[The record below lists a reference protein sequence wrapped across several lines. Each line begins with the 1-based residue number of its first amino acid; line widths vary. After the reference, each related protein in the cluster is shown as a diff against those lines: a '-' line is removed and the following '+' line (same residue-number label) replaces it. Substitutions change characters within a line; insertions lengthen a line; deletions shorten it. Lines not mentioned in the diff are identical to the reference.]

1 MKKLFK
7 FEFFSVC
14 RILVPVWCGT
24 LLLSLLIGGLGILSA
39 QLPALGE
46 SLPYLI
52 IYTFAAI
59 LFIFAALASIIA
71 SVVLGIQRFY
81 KLLGDQGYLMFSL
94 PMPAWKHI
102 GARLLCACLTSTLAV
117 AVFAVCGAVLS
128 FSSIQSDSLITV
140 SIAGPAYARFT
151 GFSSIQSGSLVTVAN
166 FQFLAFD
173 DLADLLWNGYALL
186 IWLLCL
192 ATAYLFLYLC
202 MAIGA
207 QWPQHRLAASI
218 LTYFLL
224 TFVLQVLMMIA
235 VIFVAVGAYS
245 TVQNGDIALISGA
258 LTSEQTA
265 AAHWL
270 LGGLLTV
277 PVLLFGAADAIL
289 WVSTHYFITR
299 KLNLA

>member
-14 RILVPVWCGT
+14 RILVPVWCGA
-24 LLLSLLIGGLGILSA
+24 LLLSLLLGGLGILSA
-39 QLPALGE
+39 LFPALGD

-52 IYTFAAI
+52 VCGFTGI
-59 LFIFAALASIIA
+59 LFAFAALAGLIA
-71 SVVLGIQRFY
+71 SVVLGMMRFY

-102 GARLLCACLTSTLAV
+102 GARLLCACLTTTLAV
-117 AVFAVCGAVLS
+117 AVFVVCGAVLS
-128 FSSIQSDSLITV
+128 FSSIQ
-140 SIAGPAYARFT
+140 AGA
-151 GFSSIQSGSLVTVAN
+151 LVTAEN

-173 DLADLLWNGYALL
+173 DFADLLWSGYALL

-192 ATAYLFLYLC
+192 ATIYLFLYLC

-218 LTYFLL
+218 FTYFIL

-245 TVQNGDIALISGA
+245 AVQSGDVALISGA

-265 AAHWL
+265 AAHGL
-270 LGGLLTV
+270 LGGLLSV
-277 PVLLFGAADAIL
+277 PILLFGAADAIL
-289 WVSTHYFITR
+289 WVTTHYFITR

>member
-39 QLPALGE
+39 QFPALGE

-102 GARLLCACLTSTLAV
+102 GARLLCACLTTTLAV

-128 FSSIQSDSLITV
+128 FSSIQSGSLI
-140 SIAGPAYARFT
+140 
-151 GFSSIQSGSLVTVAN
+151 TVAN

-186 IWLLCL
+186 IWLLYL

-245 TVQNGDIALISGA
+245 TVQSGDIALISGA

>member
-102 GARLLCACLTSTLAV
+102 GARLLCACLTTTLAV

-128 FSSIQSDSLITV
+128 FSSIQSGSLI
-140 SIAGPAYARFT
+140 
-151 GFSSIQSGSLVTVAN
+151 TVAN
-166 FQFLAFD
+166 FQLLAFD
-173 DLADLLWNGYALL
+173 DLADLLWSGYALL

-192 ATAYLFLYLC
+192 ATIYLFLYLC

-218 LTYFLL
+218 LTYFIL

-245 TVQNGDIALISGA
+245 AVQNGDIALISGA

-265 AAHWL
+265 AHGL

>member
-1 MKKLFK
+1 
-7 FEFFSVC
+7 
-14 RILVPVWCGT
+14 
-24 LLLSLLIGGLGILSA
+24 
-39 QLPALGE
+39 
-46 SLPYLI
+46 
-52 IYTFAAI
+52 
-59 LFIFAALASIIA
+59 
-71 SVVLGIQRFY
+71 
-81 KLLGDQGYLMFSL
+81 
-94 PMPAWKHI
+94 MPAWKHI

-128 FSSIQSDSLITV
+128 FSSIQSGSLI
-140 SIAGPAYARFT
+140 
-151 GFSSIQSGSLVTVAN
+151 TVAN

-173 DLADLLWNGYALL
+173 DLADLLWSGYALL

-192 ATAYLFLYLC
+192 ATIYLFLYLC

-218 LTYFLL
+218 LTYFIL

-245 TVQNGDIALISGA
+245 AVQSGDVALISGA

-265 AAHWL
+265 AAHGL

-277 PVLLFGAADAIL
+277 PILLFGAADAIL
-289 WVSTHYFITR
+289 WVTTHYFITR

>member
-14 RILVPVWCGT
+14 RVLVPVWCGT
-24 LLLSLLIGGLGILSA
+24 LLLSLLIGGLGILAA

-102 GARLLCACLTSTLAV
+102 GARLLCACLTTTLAV

-128 FSSIQSDSLITV
+128 FSSIQSGSLITV
-140 SIAGPAYARFT
+140 
-151 GFSSIQSGSLVTVAN
+151 AN
-166 FQFLAFD
+166 FRFLAFD

-186 IWLLCL
+186 IWLLYL

-265 AAHWL
+265 AAHGL

-289 WVSTHYFITR
+289 WVTTHYFITR

>member
-14 RILVPVWCGT
+14 RVLVPIWCGT

-102 GARLLCACLTSTLAV
+102 GARLLCACLTTTLAV

-128 FSSIQSDSLITV
+128 FSSIQSGSLI
-140 SIAGPAYARFT
+140 
-151 GFSSIQSGSLVTVAN
+151 TVAN

-186 IWLLCL
+186 IWLLYL

-265 AAHWL
+265 AAHGL

>member
-14 RILVPVWCGT
+14 RILVPVWCGA
-24 LLLSLLIGGLGILSA
+24 LLLSLLLGGLGILSA
-39 QLPALGE
+39 LFPALGD

-52 IYTFAAI
+52 VCGFTGI
-59 LFIFAALASIIA
+59 LFAFAALAGLIA
-71 SVVLGIQRFY
+71 SVVLGMIRFY
-81 KLLGDQGYLMFSL
+81 ELLGDQGYLMFSL

-102 GARLLCACLTSTLAV
+102 GARLLCACLTTTLAV
-117 AVFAVCGAVLS
+117 AVFVVCGAVLS
-128 FSSIQSDSLITV
+128 FSSIQS
-140 SIAGPAYARFT
+140 
-151 GFSSIQSGSLVTVAN
+151 GSLVTAEN

-173 DLADLLWNGYALL
+173 DLADLLWSGYALL

-245 TVQNGDIALISGA
+245 TVQSGDIALISGA

-265 AAHWL
+265 AAHGL

-289 WVSTHYFITR
+289 WVTTHYFITR

>member
-14 RILVPVWCGT
+14 RVLVPIWCGT

-59 LFIFAALASIIA
+59 LFIFAAMASIIA

-81 KLLGDQGYLMFSL
+81 KLLGNQGYLMFSL

-102 GARLLCACLTSTLAV
+102 GARLLCACLTTTLAV
-117 AVFAVCGAVLS
+117 AVFVVCGAVLS
-128 FSSIQSDSLITV
+128 FSSIQ
-140 SIAGPAYARFT
+140 AGA
-151 GFSSIQSGSLVTVAN
+151 LVTAEN

-173 DLADLLWNGYALL
+173 DLADLLWSGYALL

-192 ATAYLFLYLC
+192 ATIYLFLYLC

-218 LTYFLL
+218 FTYFIL

-245 TVQNGDIALISGA
+245 TVQSGDVALISGA

-265 AAHWL
+265 AAHGL
-270 LGGLLTV
+270 LGRLLTV
-277 PVLLFGAADAIL
+277 PVGLSNIL
-289 WVSTHYFITR
+289 YSERFKESSKFFFRREPGKRAHR
-299 KLNLA
+299 

>member
-14 RILVPVWCGT
+14 RVLVPIWCGT

-59 LFIFAALASIIA
+59 LFIFAAMASIIA

-81 KLLGDQGYLMFSL
+81 KLLGNQGYLMFSL

-102 GARLLCACLTSTLAV
+102 GARLLCACLTTTLAV
-117 AVFAVCGAVLS
+117 AVFVVCGAVLS
-128 FSSIQSDSLITV
+128 FSSIQ
-140 SIAGPAYARFT
+140 AGA
-151 GFSSIQSGSLVTVAN
+151 LVTAEN

-173 DLADLLWNGYALL
+173 DLADLLWSGYALL

-192 ATAYLFLYLC
+192 ATIYLFLYLC

-218 LTYFLL
+218 FTYFIL

-245 TVQNGDIALISGA
+245 TVQSGDVALISGA

-265 AAHWL
+265 AAHGL
-270 LGGLLTV
+270 LARLLTV
-277 PVLLFGAADAIL
+277 PILLFGAADAIL
-289 WVSTHYFITR
+289 WVTTHYFITR

>member
-14 RILVPVWCGT
+14 RILVPVWCGA
-24 LLLSLLIGGLGILSA
+24 LLLSLLLGGLGILSA
-39 QLPALGE
+39 LFPALGD

-52 IYTFAAI
+52 VCGFTGI
-59 LFIFAALASIIA
+59 LFAFAALAGLIA
-71 SVVLGIQRFY
+71 SVVLGMIRFY
-81 KLLGDQGYLMFSL
+81 ELLGDQGYLMFSL

-102 GARLLCACLTSTLAV
+102 GARLLCACLTTTLAV
-117 AVFAVCGAVLS
+117 AVFVACGAVLS
-128 FSSIQSDSLITV
+128 FSSIQ
-140 SIAGPAYARFT
+140 AGA
-151 GFSSIQSGSLVTVAN
+151 LVTAEN

-173 DLADLLWNGYALL
+173 DLTDLLWSGYALL

-192 ATAYLFLYLC
+192 ATIYLFLYLC

-245 TVQNGDIALISGA
+245 AVQSGDIALISGA

-265 AAHWL
+265 AAHGL

-289 WVSTHYFITR
+289 WVTTHYFITR

>member
-7 FEFFSVC
+7 FEFFSAC
-14 RILVPVWCGT
+14 RILVPVWCGA
-24 LLLSLLIGGLGILSA
+24 LLLSLLLGGLGILSA
-39 QLPALGE
+39 LFPALGD

-52 IYTFAAI
+52 VCGFTGI
-59 LFIFAALASIIA
+59 LFAFAALAGLIA
-71 SVVLGIQRFY
+71 SVVLGMIRFY
-81 KLLGDQGYLMFSL
+81 ELLGDQGYLMFSL

-102 GARLLCACLTSTLAV
+102 GARLLCACLTTTLAV
-117 AVFAVCGAVLS
+117 AVFVVCGAVLS
-128 FSSIQSDSLITV
+128 FSSIQS
-140 SIAGPAYARFT
+140 
-151 GFSSIQSGSLVTVAN
+151 GSLVTAEN

-173 DLADLLWNGYALL
+173 DLTDLLWSGYALL

-192 ATAYLFLYLC
+192 ATIYLFLYLC

-245 TVQNGDIALISGA
+245 TVQSGDVALISGA

-265 AAHWL
+265 AAHGL
-270 LGGLLTV
+270 LGGLLSV

-289 WVSTHYFITR
+289 WVTTHYFITR

>member
-14 RILVPVWCGT
+14 RILVPVWCGA
-24 LLLSLLIGGLGILSA
+24 LLLSLLLGGLGILSV
-39 QLPALGE
+39 LFPAMGD

-52 IYTFAAI
+52 VCGFTGI
-59 LFIFAALASIIA
+59 LFAFAALAGLIA
-71 SVVLGIQRFY
+71 SVVLGMIRFY
-81 KLLGDQGYLMFSL
+81 ELLGDQGYLMFSL

-102 GARLLCACLTSTLAV
+102 GARLLCACLTTTLAV
-117 AVFAVCGAVLS
+117 AVFVVCGAVLS
-128 FSSIQSDSLITV
+128 FSSIQ
-140 SIAGPAYARFT
+140 AGA
-151 GFSSIQSGSLVTVAN
+151 LVTAEN

-173 DLADLLWNGYALL
+173 DLADLLWSGYALL

-192 ATAYLFLYLC
+192 ATIYLFLYLC

-245 TVQNGDIALISGA
+245 AVQSGDVALISGA

-265 AAHWL
+265 AHGL

-277 PVLLFGAADAIL
+277 PILLFGAADAIL
-289 WVSTHYFITR
+289 WVTTHYFITR

>member
-102 GARLLCACLTSTLAV
+102 GARLLCACLTTTLAV

-128 FSSIQSDSLITV
+128 FSSIQSGSLI
-140 SIAGPAYARFT
+140 
-151 GFSSIQSGSLVTVAN
+151 TVAN

-289 WVSTHYFITR
+289 WVTTHYFITR

>member
-14 RILVPVWCGT
+14 RILVPVWCGA
-24 LLLSLLIGGLGILSA
+24 LLLSLLLGGLGILSA
-39 QLPALGE
+39 LFPALGD

-52 IYTFAAI
+52 VCGFTGI
-59 LFIFAALASIIA
+59 LFAFAALAGLIA
-71 SVVLGIQRFY
+71 SVVLGMIRFY
-81 KLLGDQGYLMFSL
+81 ELLGDQGYLMFSL

-102 GARLLCACLTSTLAV
+102 GARLLCACLTTTLAV
-117 AVFAVCGAVLS
+117 AVFVVCGAVLS
-128 FSSIQSDSLITV
+128 FSSIQS
-140 SIAGPAYARFT
+140 
-151 GFSSIQSGSLVTVAN
+151 GSLVTAEN

-173 DLADLLWNGYALL
+173 DLTDLLWSGYALL

-192 ATAYLFLYLC
+192 ATIYLFLYLC

-218 LTYFLL
+218 LTYFIL

-245 TVQNGDIALISGA
+245 AVQSGDVALISGA

-265 AAHWL
+265 AAHGL

-277 PVLLFGAADAIL
+277 PILLFGAADAIL
-289 WVSTHYFITR
+289 WVTTHYFITR

>member
-102 GARLLCACLTSTLAV
+102 GARLLCACLTTTLAV

-128 FSSIQSDSLITV
+128 FSSIQSGSLI
-140 SIAGPAYARFT
+140 
-151 GFSSIQSGSLVTVAN
+151 TVAN

-173 DLADLLWNGYALL
+173 DLTDLLWNGYALL
-186 IWLLCL
+186 IWLLYL

-224 TFVLQVLMMIA
+224 IFVLQVLMMIA

-245 TVQNGDIALISGA
+245 TVQNGGIALISGA

-265 AAHWL
+265 AAHGL

>member
-102 GARLLCACLTSTLAV
+102 GARLLCACLTTTLAV

-128 FSSIQSDSLITV
+128 FSSIQSGSLI
-140 SIAGPAYARFT
+140 
-151 GFSSIQSGSLVTVAN
+151 TVAN

-245 TVQNGDIALISGA
+245 TVQSGDIALISGA

-265 AAHWL
+265 AAHGL

-289 WVSTHYFITR
+289 WVTTHYFITR

>member
-39 QLPALGE
+39 QLPALEE

-102 GARLLCACLTSTLAV
+102 GARLLCACLTTTLAV

-128 FSSIQSDSLITV
+128 FSSIQS
-140 SIAGPAYARFT
+140 
-151 GFSSIQSGSLVTVAN
+151 GSLVTAAN

-173 DLADLLWNGYALL
+173 DLADLLWSGYALL

-224 TFVLQVLMMIA
+224 IFVLQVLMMIA

-245 TVQNGDIALISGA
+245 TVQSGDIALISGA
-258 LTSEQTA
+258 LTSEQA
-265 AAHWL
+265 AAHGL

-289 WVSTHYFITR
+289 WVTTHYFITR

>member
-7 FEFFSVC
+7 YEFFSVC
-14 RILVPVWCGT
+14 RILVPVWCGA
-24 LLLSLLIGGLGILSA
+24 LLLSLLLGGLGILSV
-39 QLPALGE
+39 LFPAMGD

-52 IYTFAAI
+52 VCGFTGI
-59 LFIFAALASIIA
+59 LFAFAALAGLIA
-71 SVVLGIQRFY
+71 SVVLGMIRFY
-81 KLLGDQGYLMFSL
+81 ELLGDQGYLMFSL

-102 GARLLCACLTSTLAV
+102 GARLLCACLTTTLAV

-128 FSSIQSDSLITV
+128 FSSIQSGSLI
-140 SIAGPAYARFT
+140 
-151 GFSSIQSGSLVTVAN
+151 TVAN
-166 FQFLAFD
+166 FQLLAFD
-173 DLADLLWNGYALL
+173 DLADLLWSGYALL

-192 ATAYLFLYLC
+192 ATIYLFLYLC

-245 TVQNGDIALISGA
+245 AVQSGDVALISGA

-265 AAHWL
+265 AAHGL

-289 WVSTHYFITR
+289 WVTTHYFITR

>member
-102 GARLLCACLTSTLAV
+102 GARLLCACLTTTLAV
-117 AVFAVCGAVLS
+117 AVFAICGAVLS
-128 FSSIQSDSLITV
+128 FSSIQSGSLI
-140 SIAGPAYARFT
+140 
-151 GFSSIQSGSLVTVAN
+151 TVAN

-265 AAHWL
+265 AAHGL

-289 WVSTHYFITR
+289 WVTTHYFITR

>member
-128 FSSIQSDSLITV
+128 FSSIQSGSLI
-140 SIAGPAYARFT
+140 
-151 GFSSIQSGSLVTVAN
+151 TVAN

-265 AAHWL
+265 AAHGL

-289 WVSTHYFITR
+289 WVTTHYFITR

>member
-14 RILVPVWCGT
+14 RVLVPIWCGT

-59 LFIFAALASIIA
+59 LFIFAAMASIIA

-81 KLLGDQGYLMFSL
+81 KLLGNQGYLMFSL

-102 GARLLCACLTSTLAV
+102 GARLLCACLTTTLAV
-117 AVFAVCGAVLS
+117 AVFVVCGAVLS
-128 FSSIQSDSLITV
+128 FSSIQ
-140 SIAGPAYARFT
+140 AGA
-151 GFSSIQSGSLVTVAN
+151 LVTAEN

-173 DLADLLWNGYALL
+173 DLADLLWSGYALL

-192 ATAYLFLYLC
+192 ATIYLFLYLC
-202 MAIGA
+202 MAGG
-207 QWPQHRLAASI
+207 QHLHLFHPDLCAAGPYDDSGHLCCRGRLFHSAKRRCRPDQRRLDFRADRRRTRAAR
-218 LTYFLL
+218 
-224 TFVLQVLMMIA
+224 Q
-235 VIFVAVGAYS
+235 
-245 TVQNGDIALISGA
+245 
-258 LTSEQTA
+258 
-265 AAHWL
+265 
-270 LGGLLTV
+270 
-277 PVLLFGAADAIL
+277 AADRPCRFVKHLVQREIQ
-289 WVSTHYFITR
+289 R
-299 KLNLA
+299 KQQVFLSERARQEGA

>member
-102 GARLLCACLTSTLAV
+102 GARLLCACLTTTLAV

-128 FSSIQSDSLITV
+128 FSSIQS
-140 SIAGPAYARFT
+140 
-151 GFSSIQSGSLVTVAN
+151 GSLVTAAN

-173 DLADLLWNGYALL
+173 DLADLLWSGYALL
-186 IWLLCL
+186 IWLLYL

-289 WVSTHYFITR
+289 WVTTHYFITR

>member
-128 FSSIQSDSLITV
+128 FSSIQSGSLI
-140 SIAGPAYARFT
+140 
-151 GFSSIQSGSLVTVAN
+151 TVAN

-186 IWLLCL
+186 LWLLYL

-265 AAHWL
+265 AAHGL

-289 WVSTHYFITR
+289 WVTTHYFITR

>member
-102 GARLLCACLTSTLAV
+102 GARLLCACLTTTLAV

-128 FSSIQSDSLITV
+128 FSSIQSGSLI
-140 SIAGPAYARFT
+140 
-151 GFSSIQSGSLVTVAN
+151 TVAN

-173 DLADLLWNGYALL
+173 DLADLLWSGYALL

-258 LTSEQTA
+258 LTSEQAA
-265 AAHWL
+265 AAHGL

>member
-102 GARLLCACLTSTLAV
+102 GARLLCACLTTTLAV

-128 FSSIQSDSLITV
+128 FSSIQSGSLI
-140 SIAGPAYARFT
+140 
-151 GFSSIQSGSLVTVAN
+151 TVAN

-265 AAHWL
+265 AAHGL

-289 WVSTHYFITR
+289 WVTTHYFITR

>member
-102 GARLLCACLTSTLAV
+102 GARLLCACLTTTLAV

-128 FSSIQSDSLITV
+128 FSSIQSGSLI
-140 SIAGPAYARFT
+140 
-151 GFSSIQSGSLVTVAN
+151 TVAN

-192 ATAYLFLYLC
+192 ATIYLFLYLC

-245 TVQNGDIALISGA
+245 TVQNGGIALISGA
-258 LTSEQTA
+258 LTSEQV
-265 AAHWL
+265 AAHGL

-289 WVSTHYFITR
+289 WVTTHYFITR

>member
-14 RILVPVWCGT
+14 RILVPVWCGA
-24 LLLSLLIGGLGILSA
+24 LLLSLLLGGLGILSA
-39 QLPALGE
+39 LFPALGD

-52 IYTFAAI
+52 VCGFTGI
-59 LFIFAALASIIA
+59 LFAFAALAGLIA
-71 SVVLGIQRFY
+71 SVVLGMMRFY

-102 GARLLCACLTSTLAV
+102 GARLLCACLTTTLAV
-117 AVFAVCGAVLS
+117 AVFVVCGAVLS
-128 FSSIQSDSLITV
+128 FSSIQ
-140 SIAGPAYARFT
+140 AGA
-151 GFSSIQSGSLVTVAN
+151 LVTAEN

-173 DLADLLWNGYALL
+173 NLADLLWNGYALL

-192 ATAYLFLYLC
+192 ATIYLFLYLC

-207 QWPQHRLAASI
+207 QWPQHRLVASI
-218 LTYFLL
+218 FTYFIL

-245 TVQNGDIALISGA
+245 TVQNGGIALISGA

-265 AAHWL
+265 AAHGL
-270 LGGLLTV
+270 LGGLLSV

-289 WVSTHYFITR
+289 WVTTHYFITR

>member
-14 RILVPVWCGT
+14 RILVPVWCGA
-24 LLLSLLIGGLGILSA
+24 LLLSLLLGGLGILSA
-39 QLPALGE
+39 LFPALGD

-52 IYTFAAI
+52 VCGFTGI
-59 LFIFAALASIIA
+59 LFAFAALAGLIA
-71 SVVLGIQRFY
+71 SVVLGMIRFY
-81 KLLGDQGYLMFSL
+81 ELLGDQGYLMFSL

-102 GARLLCACLTSTLAV
+102 GARLLCACLTTTLAV

-128 FSSIQSDSLITV
+128 FSSIQSGSLI
-140 SIAGPAYARFT
+140 
-151 GFSSIQSGSLVTVAN
+151 TVAN
-166 FQFLAFD
+166 FQLLAFD
-173 DLADLLWNGYALL
+173 DLADLLWSGYALL

-192 ATAYLFLYLC
+192 ATIYLFLYLC

-245 TVQNGDIALISGA
+245 AVQSGDVALISGA

-265 AAHWL
+265 AAHGL

-277 PVLLFGAADAIL
+277 PILLFGAADAIL
-289 WVSTHYFITR
+289 WVTTHYFITR

>member
-102 GARLLCACLTSTLAV
+102 GARLLCACLTTTLAV
-117 AVFAVCGAVLS
+117 AVFVVCGAVLS
-128 FSSIQSDSLITV
+128 FSSIQ
-140 SIAGPAYARFT
+140 AGA
-151 GFSSIQSGSLVTVAN
+151 LVTAEN

-173 DLADLLWNGYALL
+173 DLADLLWSGYALL

-192 ATAYLFLYLC
+192 ATIYLFLYLC

-207 QWPQHRLAASI
+207 QWPQHRLVASI

-245 TVQNGDIALISGA
+245 TVQSGDITLISGA

-265 AAHWL
+265 AAHGL

>member
-102 GARLLCACLTSTLAV
+102 GARLLCACLTTTLAV

-128 FSSIQSDSLITV
+128 FSSIQSGSLI
-140 SIAGPAYARFT
+140 
-151 GFSSIQSGSLVTVAN
+151 TVAN

-186 IWLLCL
+186 IWLLYL

-207 QWPQHRLAASI
+207 QWPQHRLAASV

-258 LTSEQTA
+258 LTSEQA
-265 AAHWL
+265 AAHGL

>member
-14 RILVPVWCGT
+14 RVLVPVWCGT
-24 LLLSLLIGGLGILSA
+24 LLLSLLIGGLGILAA

-102 GARLLCACLTSTLAV
+102 GARLLCACLTTTLAV

-128 FSSIQSDSLITV
+128 FSSIQSGSLI
-140 SIAGPAYARFT
+140 
-151 GFSSIQSGSLVTVAN
+151 TVAN

-186 IWLLCL
+186 IWLLYL

-265 AAHWL
+265 AAHGL

-289 WVSTHYFITR
+289 WVTTHYFITR

>member
-102 GARLLCACLTSTLAV
+102 GARLLCACLTTTLAV

-128 FSSIQSDSLITV
+128 FSSIQSGSLI
-140 SIAGPAYARFT
+140 
-151 GFSSIQSGSLVTVAN
+151 TVAN

-186 IWLLCL
+186 IWLLYL

-258 LTSEQTA
+258 LTSEQAA
-265 AAHWL
+265 AAHGL

-289 WVSTHYFITR
+289 WVTTHYFITR

>member
-102 GARLLCACLTSTLAV
+102 GARLLCACLTTTLAV

-128 FSSIQSDSLITV
+128 FSSIQSGSLI
-140 SIAGPAYARFT
+140 
-151 GFSSIQSGSLVTVAN
+151 TVAN

-186 IWLLCL
+186 IWLLYL

-265 AAHWL
+265 AHGL

-289 WVSTHYFITR
+289 WVTTHYFITR

>member
-102 GARLLCACLTSTLAV
+102 GARLLCACLTTTLAV

-128 FSSIQSDSLITV
+128 FSSIQSGSLI
-140 SIAGPAYARFT
+140 
-151 GFSSIQSGSLVTVAN
+151 TVAN
-166 FQFLAFD
+166 FQLLAFD

-186 IWLLCL
+186 IGLLYL

-265 AAHWL
+265 AAHGL

-289 WVSTHYFITR
+289 WVTTHYFITR

>member
-14 RILVPVWCGT
+14 RVLVPIWCGT

-102 GARLLCACLTSTLAV
+102 GARLLCACLTTTLAV

-128 FSSIQSDSLITV
+128 FSSIQSGSLI
-140 SIAGPAYARFT
+140 
-151 GFSSIQSGSLVTVAN
+151 TVAN

-186 IWLLCL
+186 IWLLYL

-224 TFVLQVLMMIA
+224 IFVLQVLMMIA

-265 AAHWL
+265 AAHGL

>member
-39 QLPALGE
+39 LFPALGD

-52 IYTFAAI
+52 VCGFTGI
-59 LFIFAALASIIA
+59 LFAFAALAGLIA
-71 SVVLGIQRFY
+71 SVVLGMIRFY
-81 KLLGDQGYLMFSL
+81 ELLGDQGYLMFSL

-102 GARLLCACLTSTLAV
+102 GARLLCACLTTTLAV

-128 FSSIQSDSLITV
+128 FSSIQSGSLI
-140 SIAGPAYARFT
+140 
-151 GFSSIQSGSLVTVAN
+151 TVAN

-173 DLADLLWNGYALL
+173 DLADLLWSGYALL

-192 ATAYLFLYLC
+192 ATIYLFLYLC

-218 LTYFLL
+218 LTYFIL

-245 TVQNGDIALISGA
+245 AVQSGDVALISGA

-265 AAHWL
+265 AAHGL

-277 PVLLFGAADAIL
+277 PILLFGAADAIL
-289 WVSTHYFITR
+289 WVTTHYFITR

>member
-14 RILVPVWCGT
+14 RVLVPIWCGT

-59 LFIFAALASIIA
+59 LFIFAAMASIIA

-102 GARLLCACLTSTLAV
+102 GARLLCACLTTTLAV
-117 AVFAVCGAVLS
+117 AVFAVGGAVLS
-128 FSSIQSDSLITV
+128 FSSIQSDSLI
-140 SIAGPAYARFT
+140 
-151 GFSSIQSGSLVTVAN
+151 TVAN

-173 DLADLLWNGYALL
+173 DLADLLWSGYALL

-224 TFVLQVLMMIA
+224 IFVLQVLMMIA

-245 TVQNGDIALISGA
+245 AVQNGGIALISGA

-265 AAHWL
+265 AAHGL

-277 PVLLFGAADAIL
+277 PILLFGAADAIL
-289 WVSTHYFITR
+289 WVTTHYFITR

>member
-7 FEFFSVC
+7 YEFFSVC
-14 RILVPVWCGT
+14 RILVPVWCGA
-24 LLLSLLIGGLGILSA
+24 LLLSLLLGGLGILSA
-39 QLPALGE
+39 LFPALGN

-52 IYTFAAI
+52 VCGFTGI
-59 LFIFAALASIIA
+59 LFAFAALAGLIA
-71 SVVLGIQRFY
+71 SVVLGMMRFY

-102 GARLLCACLTSTLAV
+102 GARLLCACLTTTLAV
-117 AVFAVCGAVLS
+117 AVFVVCGAVLS
-128 FSSIQSDSLITV
+128 FSSIQ
-140 SIAGPAYARFT
+140 AGA
-151 GFSSIQSGSLVTVAN
+151 LVTAEN

-173 DLADLLWNGYALL
+173 NLADLLWSGYALL

-192 ATAYLFLYLC
+192 ATIYLFLYLC

-218 LTYFLL
+218 FTYFIL

-245 TVQNGDIALISGA
+245 TVQSGDVALISGA

-265 AAHWL
+265 AAHGL
-270 LGGLLTV
+270 LGGLLSV

-289 WVSTHYFITR
+289 WVTTHYFITR

>member
-14 RILVPVWCGT
+14 RVLVPIWCGT

-59 LFIFAALASIIA
+59 LFIFAAMASIIA

-81 KLLGDQGYLMFSL
+81 KLLGNQGYLMFSL

-102 GARLLCACLTSTLAV
+102 GARLLCACLTTTLAV
-117 AVFAVCGAVLS
+117 AVFVVCGAVLS
-128 FSSIQSDSLITV
+128 FSSIQ
-140 SIAGPAYARFT
+140 AGA
-151 GFSSIQSGSLVTVAN
+151 LVTAEN

-173 DLADLLWNGYALL
+173 DLADLLWSGYALL

-192 ATAYLFLYLC
+192 ATIYLFLYLC

-245 TVQNGDIALISGA
+245 TVQSGDVALISGA

-265 AAHWL
+265 AAHGL
-270 LGGLLTV
+270 LGRLLTV
-277 PVLLFGAADAIL
+277 PILLFGAADAIL
-289 WVSTHYFITR
+289 WVTTHYFITR